1 MGDRPDSE
9 AFKNKVLASAQK
21 YGDEAVAISK
31 IDIEKMKSWFTRE
44 SFPKEELFSIIE
56 PRCLNM
62 MVVKL
67 NSGGLLLYAPV
78 KVHKDAEHLLVKFLE
93 SLGPVKYLVVAS
105 SSHTLYL
112 PDAIKA
118 FPNAKVAGPK
128 QAEEKIKYINVV
140 DKFDFVTD
148 DKNSLKQLNESL
160 ANEGVEFFEL
170 EGDIPCNAVL
180 CVVDKKV
187 LLECDVCYGHHD
199 GLGLMDLDAKTLKK
213 WRPEDT
219 IIRNFKLT
227 TIDKPNSKNGFLPN
241 YRFQAMDPNSMGV
254 MMYEQPAKDGSDRD
268 KMAVSIRNVLVSI
281 SIQAYLNHFIFKR
294 VILNFIFSLSNMTQS
309 LEFIR
314 NSIR

>member
-1 MGDRPDSE
+1 MG
-9 AFKNKVLASAQK
+9 
-21 YGDEAVAISK
+21 
-31 IDIEKMKSWFTRE
+31 
-44 SFPKEELFSIIE
+44 
-56 PRCLNM
+56 
-62 MVVKL
+62 
-67 NSGGLLLYAPV
+67 
-78 KVHKDAEHLLVKFLE
+78 
-93 SLGPVKYLVVAS
+93 
-105 SSHTLYL
+105 TLYL

-118 FPNAKVAGPK
+118 FPNAKVAGSK

-199 GLGLMDLDAKTLKK
+199 GLGLVDLDAKTLKK

-241 YRFQAMDPNSMGV
+241 YRIQAMDPNSMGV

-268 KMAVSIRNVLVSI
+268 KMAASIRNVLS
-281 SIQAYLNHFIFKR
+281 QQYDT
-294 VILNFIFSLSNMTQS
+294 VIGVHKKFYKMTRED
-309 LEFIR
+309 L
-314 NSIR
+314 